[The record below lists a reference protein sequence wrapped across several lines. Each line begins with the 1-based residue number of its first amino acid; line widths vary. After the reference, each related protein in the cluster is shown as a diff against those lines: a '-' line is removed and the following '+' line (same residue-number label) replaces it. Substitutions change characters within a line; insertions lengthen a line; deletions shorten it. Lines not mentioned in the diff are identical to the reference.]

1 MPKISSS
8 LGYAAMIGGAAAIFA
23 VVRSYGE
30 RLTAPAAQAGAA
42 ATTLTAGPDLLL
54 HVLLTLAIVLVAGR
68 LLGKVLAAFRQ
79 PPVIGE
85 VLAGIM
91 LGPSL
96 LGRLAPGWSEQILPP
111 SVAPTL
117 AVVAELSVILY
128 MFLVGLGLHVDHLRG
143 RARSVILTSHA
154 SMVTPFTLGVMLA
167 LYLYPSLSS
176 SDVPFTTF
184 ALFMGV
190 AMSITA
196 FPVLARIV
204 NDRGLTNT
212 PLGSV
217 ALACAAAGDA
227 TAWCLLAL
235 VVGATRGSMQHGL
248 LVVVLTLAFG
258 AVMIGFVRP
267 VAARLTEKAGSEPSR
282 DAIAIALG
290 GLLVSALIAHRI
302 GTHAIFGAF
311 LFGAVMPRHSA
322 LARALEAKLHD
333 LVTILLLPAF
343 FALTGMRTHIGLL
356 ASAHDWA
363 VCGLIILIATAGKF
377 GGTFAG
383 ARLTGSDSRMAASLG
398 VLMNTRGLMELIVLN
413 VGRDLNVISP
423 TVFTMMV
430 LMALVTTLTTAPL
443 LDALSSRAVGYNRP
457 ADKVQLDERRL

>member
-8 LGYAAMIGGAAAIFA
+8 LGYAAMIGVAAAIFA

-30 RLTAPAAQAGAA
+30 RLTAPASQAGASATA
-42 ATTLTAGPDLLL
+42 ATAGPDLLL

-68 LLGKVLAAFRQ
+68 LLGRLLAVFRQ

-143 RARSVILTSHA
+143 RARSVIVTSHA
-154 SMVTPFTLGVMLA
+154 SMVTPFTLGVILA
-167 LYLYPSLSS
+167 LYLYPRLSS

-204 NDRGLTNT
+204 NDRGLTQY
-212 PLGSV
+212 PARQRRARLRGGRRCDGVVSV
-217 ALACAAAGDA
+217 GAGRWGDA
-227 TAWCLLAL
+227 
-235 VVGATRGSMQHGL
+235 RQH
-248 LVVVLTLAFG
+248 A
-258 AVMIGFVRP
+258 
-267 VAARLTEKAGSEPSR
+267 S
-282 DAIAIALG
+282 
-290 GLLVSALIAHRI
+290 
-302 GTHAIFGAF
+302 
-311 LFGAVMPRHSA
+311 
-322 LARALEAKLHD
+322 
-333 LVTILLLPAF
+333 
-343 FALTGMRTHIGLL
+343 TG
-356 ASAHDWA
+356 
-363 VCGLIILIATAGKF
+363 
-377 GGTFAG
+377 
-383 ARLTGSDSRMAASLG
+383 
-398 VLMNTRGLMELIVLN
+398 
-413 VGRDLNVISP
+413 
-423 TVFTMMV
+423 
-430 LMALVTTLTTAPL
+430 
-443 LDALSSRAVGYNRP
+443 
-457 ADKVQLDERRL
+457 

>member
-30 RLTAPAAQAGAA
+30 RLTAPAQAGAGVTA
-42 ATTLTAGPDLLL
+42 ATAGPDLLL

-96 LGRLAPGWSEQILPP
+96 LGRWAPGWSEQILPP

-128 MFLVGLGLHVDHLRG
+128 MFLVGVGLHVDHLRG
-143 RARSVILTSHA
+143 RARSVIATSHA
-154 SMVTPFTLGVMLA
+154 SMVTPFTLGAILA
-167 LYLYPSLSS
+167 LFLYPRLSS
-176 SDVPFTTF
+176 SDVHFTTF

-212 PLGSV
+212 ALGSV
-217 ALACAAAGDA
+217 ALACAAADDA

-235 VVGATRGSMQHGL
+235 VVGATRGSMEHGL
-248 LVVVLTLAFG
+248 TVVMLTLLFG
-258 AVMIGFVRP
+258 GVMIGLVRP
-267 VAARLTEKAGSEPSR
+267 IVARLTEKAGPEPSR
-282 DAIAIALG
+282 DAIAVALG

-311 LFGAVMPRHSA
+311 LFGAVMPRHSG
-322 LARALEAKLHD
+322 LARALEARLHD

-343 FALTGMRTHIGLL
+343 FALTGMRTQIGLL
-356 ASAHDWA
+356 ASPFDWA
-363 VCGLIILIATAGKF
+363 VCALIILIATAGKF
-377 GGTFAG
+377 GGTFVG

-423 TVFTMMV
+423 TLFTMMV
-430 LMALVTTLTTAPL
+430 LMALVTTIATTPV
-443 LDALSSRAVGYNRP
+443 LDALAGPAVDYNRP
-457 ADKVQLDERRL
+457 ADPVRFEERRS